1 MSEFQQI
8 FSGLMTGVLLILFLG
23 ICIWSWSSK
32 RKDSFD
38 RMAQLPLEDASPSS
52 GITTSN
58 CETRAEKDN
67 REASL

>member
-8 FSGLMTGVLLILFLG
+8 FSGLMTGTLLILFIG

-38 RMAQLPLEDASPSS
+38 RMAQLPLEDTPLNSGVTASN
-52 GITTSN
+52 G
-58 CETRAEKDN
+58 ETRAEKEN
-67 REASL
+67 REATL

>member
-8 FSGLMTGVLLILFLG
+8 FNGLMTGLLLIIFVG
-23 ICIWSWSSK
+23 ICLWSWSSK

-38 RMAQLPLEDASPSS
+38 RMAHLPLEDGAMNNSECN
-52 GITTSN
+52 SN
-58 CETRAEKDN
+58 TETRAIKDK